1 MNAVRGYFNS
11 LYLTLLAFA
20 GCGGVAAP
28 PSAAGDMTLANA
40 RDTAVIA
47 ATSLARIAVA
57 ARPAADLQAILEHGR
72 SFPQCPSMTYS
83 VRGNTLDLTL
93 AYGAGC
99 GLDNAPAVTLAGQL
113 AGSYFPGAHNL
124 DFGVAAVV
132 AGGNEAMN
140 GSYAGRVSF
149 LKDVQIFTVTTRLT
163 LGEGTVLEGDGTIEI
178 HPAGETVRIVRANAR
193 VVQGDADQNVALTN
207 ATTTLLGERPFAP
220 VSGEFVVSPASGDAA
235 GAISGTFD

>member
-1 MNAVRGYFNS
+1 MDAVRGYFNS
-11 LYLTLLAFA
+11 LYLTLVAFA

-28 PSAAGDMTLANA
+28 PFGPGDAAVARA
-40 RDTAVIA
+40 RDTATVAAAGMAKIA
-47 ATSLARIAVA
+47 LA
-57 ARPAADLQAILEHGR
+57 ARPAADLQAILEHGH

-99 GLDNAPAVTLAGQL
+99 SLDNAPAVILAGQL
-113 AGSYFPGAHNL
+113 AGSYFPGAHDF
-124 DFGVAAVV
+124 DFGVAVV
-132 AGGNEAMN
+132 AGGDEAMN

-149 LKDVQIFTVTTRLT
+149 VEDLQIFTVTLRLT
-163 LGEGTVLEGDGTIEI
+163 LGDGTVLEGEGTIEI
-178 HPAGETVRIVRANAR
+178 HPAGETVRVVRANTR

-207 ATTTLLGERPFAP
+207 TTTTLLGERPFAP
-220 VSGEFVVSPASGDAA
+220 VSGEFVVSPASEDAA